1 MKILITTDWYTP
13 AVNGVVTSVKNLQ
26 RELERRGH
34 EVRILTLS
42 QSLHSWSR
50 DGVTAIGS
58 VNAGRIY
65 PGARLRT
72 AMAGRWVRELMDW
85 RPDVI
90 HSQCEFSTFFLARRI
105 AEELDVPLVHT
116 YHTVYE
122 DYTHYFSPS
131 VRWGRCAVAAFSRWV
146 AAQVDGMI
154 APTGKVR
161 GLLQGYGV
169 RCPVFV
175 VPTGIDLRRFQQ
187 EGDPMRRAVLRASLG
202 IPAENTVL
210 VCVGRLAEEKNIQE
224 LLKLRASLGSRPVTL
239 LLVGDGPDRPRL
251 EQVAHDLRLEA
262 PAVIFAGMVPP
273 EEVPEWY
280 RLGDLFVSASSS
292 ETQGLTYI
300 EALAAGVPALCRA
313 DLCLEGVILEGEN
326 GWQYHSTA
334 EFRQRLEEF
343 LASPETHEAL
353 KRRAAESAEQFS
365 AQRFAQRVE
374 RIYQM
379 QLARRMPEARFLWFG
394 WTDPHLIPQEIRQ
407 AMEQAP
413 ENVTFAGFVDRE
425 TLREAY
431 CGADVFAF
439 MSHEETEGIVVLEAL
454 ACGIPTVV
462 RDIPVYNGWLR
473 EGQNVYKASGT
484 DEFQQKAEGLLT
496 GTLPDLTAAGRRVA
510 EERSLSV
517 MGERLREVY
526 RRMDILPAAQPAA
539 KTNLPQAERPVQ
551 HSFTP

>member
-300 EALAAGVPALCRA
+300 EALAAGVPALRVYFA
-313 DLCLEGVILEGEN
+313 LFIPMSLQMAGQGVFVSLGRSKQAVFFSLLRKAIINAPLTVVLPIWMGTT
-326 GWQYHSTA
+326 GVFTA
-334 EFRQRLEEF
+334 EAISQLVGGLACSLTMYFTVYRPLGRL
-343 LASPETHEAL
+343 PD
-353 KRRAAESAEQFS
+353 R
-365 AQRFAQRVE
+365 
-374 RIYQM
+374 
-379 QLARRMPEARFLWFG
+379 P
-394 WTDPHLIPQEIRQ
+394 
-407 AMEQAP
+407 P
-413 ENVTFAGFVDRE
+413 EN
-425 TLREAY
+425 
-431 CGADVFAF
+431 
-439 MSHEETEGIVVLEAL
+439 I
-454 ACGIPTVV
+454 
-462 RDIPVYNGWLR
+462 
-473 EGQNVYKASGT
+473 
-484 DEFQQKAEGLLT
+484 
-496 GTLPDLTAAGRRVA
+496 
-510 EERSLSV
+510 
-517 MGERLREVY
+517 
-526 RRMDILPAAQPAA
+526 
-539 KTNLPQAERPVQ
+539 
-551 HSFTP
+551 